1 MADATRSKQM
11 QQQIDALE
19 ENHLA
24 NQTRFN
30 TIDERLDQLTEMLR
44 TLVAH
49 QGNIAR
55 DLQNQQENEQVQQ
68 RGTAV
73 RGIRL
78 DFPHFMGENPSAWI
92 FKASQYFEYHQTNPA
107 QKLLL
112 ASYHMEGEA
121 LVWYQ
126 EALDTAQ
133 FVSWETL
140 VRAMLIRFGPTAY
153 DDPMETLTR
162 LKQITTVAA
171 YKASFEAI
179 SNRVRGLPDHHKL
192 SCFLSGLKDEIR
204 LPLRM
209 FNPYNLTAA
218 FGLARIQEEYLNSAK
233 KPIKFVGEKGQF
245 GPTNNYGSYGSS
257 GAAGGH
263 NQKYG
268 PPIKKVFST
277 EWDEKRKKGLCY
289 HCDEKWNPNHHCK
302 KAKVYLL
309 QGVENS
315 EEREVIEEEIPV
327 ADLLVEGDLK
337 QKGVVVEP
345 EISLNA
351 ITGTPS
357 SKTMRLMGWMGRTQV
372 VLLVDSGS
380 THSFVDPSIAQT
392 AKLVVDKAKRL
403 AVKVANGQLVQGLG
417 YCSNAKVK
425 VQGISFYPS
434 FYVLPLG
441 GCDVVL
447 GVDWLETLGTIAW
460 NFHELSMK
468 FLYLGKNVELLGLK
482 LEGLTLTKGEKS
494 MLTSMQRGKGLFLQL
509 VSETNELGISGG
521 ADKVQNL
528 ISQFTRVF
536 DIPKGLPP
544 SRPQDH
550 RIPLKEG
557 TQPITARPYR
567 YPHYQKSEIEKIVA
581 ELLESGVIRPSSSPF
596 SSPVLLVHKA
606 DGSWRM
612 CVDYRALNQETIKDK
627 FPIPVIDELLDELHG
642 SVVFSKLDLRSGYH
656 QIRVVDEDVA
666 KTAFRTHEGHY
677 EFLVMPFGLT
687 NAQSTFQGLMN
698 EMFRPY
704 LRKFVLVFFDD
715 ILVYSSCWT
724 DHLMHLR
731 MVLEVLQRNQLFAK
745 LSKCQFGINEV
756 EYLGHIVSEKGVMAD
771 PRKVA
776 AMLDWPVPANVKS
789 LRGFLGLTGYY
800 RKFIK
805 GYGTI
810 AAPLTDLLKKH
821 AFVWNEVALQAF
833 KELKLAVTQ
842 PPVLRLSDFTQPF
855 TIECDASGRG
865 MGAVL
870 MQVG

>member
-1 MADATRSKQM
+1 MV
-11 QQQIDALE
+11 L
-19 ENHLA
+19 
-24 NQTRFN
+24 
-30 TIDERLDQLTEMLR
+30 

-49 QGNIAR
+49 QGNMAR
-55 DLQNQQENEQVQQ
+55 DLQNHQENEQVQQ
-68 RGTAV
+68 RGQAL

-78 DFPHFMGENPSAWI
+78 EFPHFTGENPSAWI

-112 ASYHMEGEA
+112 AAYHMEGEA

-126 EALDTAQ
+126 EALDTDQ

-140 VRAMLIRFGPTAY
+140 MRAMLIRFGPTAY

-162 LKQITTVAA
+162 LKQVTTVAA
-171 YKASFEAI
+171 YKASFESL

-192 SCFLSGLKDEIR
+192 SCFLSSLKDEIR

-209 FNPYNLTAA
+209 FNPHNLTAA
-218 FGLARIQEEYLNSAK
+218 FGLARIQEEYLISAK
-233 KPIKFVGEKGQF
+233 KPMKFLGEKGQF
-245 GPTNNYGSYGSS
+245 SPTNNYVSYGSS
-257 GAAGGH
+257 GATRSN
-263 NQKYG
+263 NQKYS

-277 EWDEKRKKGLCY
+277 EWDEKCKKGLCY
-289 HCDEKWNPNHHCK
+289 HYDEKWNPNHICK

-309 QGVENS
+309 QGVEDS
-315 EEREVIEEEIPV
+315 EEREVGDEEITV
-327 ADLLVEGDLK
+327 ADLLIEGDSK

-357 SKTMRLMGWMGRTQV
+357 SKTMRLMGWIGRTQV

-392 AKLVVDKAKRL
+392 AKLVVDESKRL
-403 AVKVANGQLVQGLG
+403 AVKVANGQIVQGLG
-417 YCSNAKVK
+417 YCSNAKIK

-482 LEGLTLTKGEKS
+482 LEGLTLAKGGKS

-509 VSETNELGISGG
+509 VSETNVLRISGG
-521 ADKVQNL
+521 GDEVQNL
-528 ISQFTRVF
+528 ISQFPKVF

-596 SSPVLLVHKA
+596 SSPVLLVRKA

-612 CVDYRALNQETIKDK
+612 CVNYRALNQETIKDK

-656 QIRVVDEDVA
+656 QIRVVAEDVA
-666 KTAFRTHEGHY
+666 KTAFRTHEWHY

-687 NAQSTFQGLMN
+687 NAPSTFQGLMN
-698 EMFRPY
+698 EVFRPY

-731 MVLEVLQRNQLFAK
+731 VVLEVLKKTNYSLNCP
-745 LSKCQFGINEV
+745 SVN
-756 EYLGHIVSEKGVMAD
+756 LGSMK
-771 PRKVA
+771 
-776 AMLDWPVPANVKS
+776 
-789 LRGFLGLTGYY
+789 
-800 RKFIK
+800 
-805 GYGTI
+805 
-810 AAPLTDLLKKH
+810 
-821 AFVWNEVALQAF
+821 
-833 KELKLAVTQ
+833 
-842 PPVLRLSDFTQPF
+842 
-855 TIECDASGRG
+855 
-865 MGAVL
+865 
-870 MQVG
+870 